1 VAPSSP
7 TRWHQFQYRGS
18 VQFTNLSPQNSNGY
32 SSDKEMVLRH
42 IFYLSLSQ
50 IQGLTLFMEEY
61 NLEQRM
67 QISSSEEEKE
77 LAALMKLQKKC

>member
-1 VAPSSP
+1 
-7 TRWHQFQYRGS
+7 
-18 VQFTNLSPQNSNGY
+18 
-32 SSDKEMVLRH
+32 
-42 IFYLSLSQ
+42 
-50 IQGLTLFMEEY
+50 MEEY